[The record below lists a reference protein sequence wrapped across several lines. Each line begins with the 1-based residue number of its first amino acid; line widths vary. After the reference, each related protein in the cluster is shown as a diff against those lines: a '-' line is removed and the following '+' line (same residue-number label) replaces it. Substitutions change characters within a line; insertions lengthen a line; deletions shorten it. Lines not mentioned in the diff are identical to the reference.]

1 MSRYSAG
8 KQMSFYQNQEASL
21 QATGQA
27 KELVNRIQTEIAIK
41 LTKKAIE
48 PSFRLDITKKQK
60 EFLVSYEITK
70 RYKKMNDFCF
80 DFLKT
85 EQFSKNGKIKYT
97 IADNSFEMKLG
108 SSKAVTVYKKGGKRE
123 TMFRESDL
131 VIKFRIQRSHMIS
144 ERSKNLVSKYL

>member
-60 EFLVSYEITK
+60 GNNSELRKRRVMVLVHGTPSI
-70 RYKKMNDFCF
+70 C
-80 DFLKT
+80 
-85 EQFSKNGKIKYT
+85 
-97 IADNSFEMKLG
+97 
-108 SSKAVTVYKKGGKRE
+108 
-123 TMFRESDL
+123 
-131 VIKFRIQRSHMIS
+131 
-144 ERSKNLVSKYL
+144 